1 MLRVTEQIIA
11 DAVTLDETVRLANGM
26 LVKRVNAARL
36 FEPGNEDAAEHAH
49 KMARYFR
56 DHIAKFDPR
65 AVGCMV
71 MNGGAKLQSLFPGV
85 ISGVEK
91 VMTGSI
97 SVDILNSQEMQAP
110 RAFLVEDVLTTGGS
124 TMRAIETLKHY
135 GIGVEFV
142 FALVDRK
149 IGAVERLRR
158 QGINVVC
165 VADVPAY
172 EERRN
177 VG

>member
-26 LVKRVNAARL
+26 LAKRVNAARL

-65 AVGCMV
+65 AVGYFV
-71 MNGGAKLQSLFPGV
+71 LQGGMKLQPLFPWVTCGV
-85 ISGVEK
+85 SKVKSGFRDQDLIGEP
-91 VMTGSI
+91 S
-97 SVDILNSQEMQAP
+97 SEQ

-124 TMRAIETLKHY
+124 TMRAIDTLKHY

-142 FALVDRK
+142 FALIDRK